1 MIKANFYSV
10 LLLFAFIFSCSNTN
24 EDAKNALSNTK
35 PKAALEYDSTIRT
48 AHILVALCDNRY
60 QGIVPVP
67 AAIGNGE
74 DFNKNLYWGCSFG
87 IRSYFKAS
95 KDWKLI
101 RKTNLDSIRLE
112 RLVFKSITSNFYL
125 VCDAY
130 KGKNIKECTI
140 DFLNSAAGQLKDTL
154 QINNAVIGI
163 NGNAKL
169 LTYIGHDGLMDFGLN
184 KSFKNADGKERD
196 VVILACKSKKYFS
209 SFIKNAKAKPLLWTS
224 DLMCPEAY
232 TIHDLINVYI
242 KSPTDAIGMQ
252 DAGTKAYSKYQKCSV
267 KASKNL
273 LVTGF

>member
-1 MIKANFYSV
+1 MKFVKAI
-10 LLLFAFIFSCSNTN
+10 FISICFFISGSS
-24 EDAKNALSNTK
+24 ATK
-35 PKAALEYDSTIRT
+35 KEEEKTSDVNPKAVLEYYSTIRT
-48 AHILVALCDNRY
+48 AHILVALCDNKY

-87 IRSYFKAS
+87 IRSFFKAS

-101 RKTNLDSIRLE
+101 RKTNLDSIKLE
-112 RLVFKSITSNFYL
+112 RLVFKNTTSNFYL

-140 DFLNSAAGQLKDTL
+140 DFLNSAAGLLKDTL

-163 NGNAKL
+163 KGNAKL
-169 LTYIGHDGLMDFGLN
+169 LTYIGHDGLMDFSLN
-184 KSFKNADGKERD
+184 NSFKNADGKERD

-232 TIHDLINVYI
+232 TIHDLITVYI
-242 KSPTDAIGMQ
+242 KNPNDVVAMNDA
-252 DAGTKAYSKYQKCSV
+252 ASKAYSKYQKCSV

>member
-1 MIKANFYSV
+1 MNF
-10 LLLFAFIFSCSNTN
+10 LKLLFISIVFFISCSNATKK
-24 EDAKNALSNTK
+24 EDEKIKEVKSK
-35 PKAALEYDSTIRT
+35 LEFKYDSTINT
-48 AHILVALCDNRY
+48 AHILVALCDNKY

-67 AAIGNGE
+67 EAIGNGE

-101 RKTNLDSIRLE
+101 RKIKLDSIKLE
-112 RLVFKSITSNFYL
+112 RLVFKNNTSNFYL

-140 DFLNSAAGQLKDTL
+140 DFLNSAAGLLKDTI
-154 QINNAVIGI
+154 QINSTVIGI

-169 LTYIGHDGLMDFGLN
+169 LTYIGHNGLMDFTLN
-184 KSFKNADGKERD
+184 NSFKNEDGKERD

-209 SFIKNAKAKPLLWTS
+209 SYVKDAKANPLLWTS

-242 KSPTDAIGMQ
+242 KSPNDKIGMHL
-252 DAGTKAYSKYQKCSV
+252 AATKAYSKYQKCSI
-267 KASKNL
+267 KASQNL